1 MTTELTHFDGEGR
14 ARMVDVS
21 EKNDTVREAVACGK
35 IAVNSAVYEAIEQGT
50 VGKGDVLAVAGLW
63 EQNEHQT

>member
-35 IAVNSAVYEAIEQGT
+35 IAVN
-50 VGKGDVLAVAGLW
+50 
-63 EQNEHQT
+63 